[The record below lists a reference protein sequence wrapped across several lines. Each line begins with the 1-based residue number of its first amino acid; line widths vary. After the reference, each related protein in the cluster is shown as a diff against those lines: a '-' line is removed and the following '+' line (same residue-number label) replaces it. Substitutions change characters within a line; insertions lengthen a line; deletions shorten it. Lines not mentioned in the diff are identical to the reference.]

1 MALKVGELFAS
12 FNLDTSGIGSAV
24 SSAEAKLASLG
35 KGLAIS
41 GAAMTAAVTV
51 PLKQAATAIYN
62 TGSDFGAQMSKVFA
76 IAGDSVTENAEA
88 MEALRAKA
96 LEMGSTTQF
105 TASQAGEAMEYMA
118 MAGWKTEE
126 MLSAVEPLM
135 NLAAAAG
142 ADLGTTSDI
151 VTDAMTAFGLSATD
165 TVRIVKDGME
175 MDVNAVEY
183 FADILAAAS
192 SNSNTNVTMLGES
205 FKYAAS
211 LAGSLGY
218 SVNDVAIA
226 LGLMANTGIKSTMAG
241 TSLSR
246 VIQNMAKPSK
256 QVAAA
261 MDELGISLY
270 DSRGQTKSLRDIMAD
285 FRNVA
290 KANNVDL
297 ADMTSKVEKLDE
309 QFASGK
315 ISQEEYES
323 QLEELTAGSGD
334 FLANITAIAGARGL
348 PGLLAIMNATDA
360 DFDKLT
366 SAIDNSTGAA
376 AKMKAVMLDNVKGD
390 VTLFNSALEGL
401 EITLFKLG
409 EGGLRNVIQGA
420 TDLVDK
426 FRTADPAIQ
435 SGTLRIAALA
445 AAAGPVMAAMGG
457 IISLL
462 PTIARA
468 FTIVSGP
475 AAMLAMGLVAIGAA
489 AIDSNNS
496 IGKTFVK
503 GITGAGKKF
512 SQFGKDIKK
521 QLPDLKKNMAVF
533 LESIRVGIEDGLPDI
548 MNGLGD
554 LLITGL
560 SALAS
565 NMGNIAKVSQTIVK
579 TLADGLK
586 QNMQSIVPAAAEL
599 VTNLAAGLISN
610 VPAILAAGGTL
621 FTSLIDAVGHI
632 NWAQVGTTI
641 KTAITNALTEIRTN
655 FYRLVFGDDP
665 TEDDLGDWGAL
676 GSKLVE
682 NIKKG
687 IKKAADNHKNFLGGL
702 TLGEDYSPDDSW
714 GTVAGKIWGKI
725 TASMDETLKNA
736 SELLKGL
743 ILGDDYTADASWDK
757 VASAIWDK
765 IKTAFSTLSSNAKDL
780 IGTIALGDD
789 YTADVSWGRIATGI
803 WNRIKNT
810 FAALKVSAKNLIG
823 EIVLG
828 ADYTADESWGNIGQA
843 IWDKIKSKLTSL
855 GSNAKALI
863 GELAYNGGEEGYQAD
878 ASWENIGTALWEKVQ
893 SGITAG
899 KDMSAAILEKI
910 GNVEIDVSGVM
921 TTVQNAGTFVTNLV
935 DNMLKGRIDWGNKI
949 SEFAKRIGDQLAS
962 FGWDNIGTTLGK
974 VANNIIQAIVSS
986 IPNAIDAAGNAVDA
1000 GLSLA
1005 EGLLTAISSGFSA
1018 ILSSDN
1024 GSGGFAGIVTQ
1035 LVTGIV
1041 NAVKNLPNLLSGAL
1055 SVGAQIANSI
1065 MGSITTAMKD
1075 VRASG
1080 IADTLSI
1087 AAVDLLKGLLTSITN
1102 FGENSDVQAF
1112 MINLGEG
1119 IRTSVAMIG
1128 NVIGSIISYIF
1139 SAEGI
1144 TSIFNA
1150 GKALAGILWSG
1161 IEAVVSG
1168 FGELILGLFHL
1179 DSETLTRSAQTLE
1192 SDIAAIMQ
1200 GAFGGNVDDYQFQNI
1215 GQDAG
1220 RAVIDNFIQQIDG
1233 EYHAPA
1239 GTLKTFFKR
1248 AIEQAIKDGDLSGT
1262 DAALWQGRADALS
1275 EDFWNTL
1282 STALKDNRGDL
1293 GKVDLFS
1300 ILFEQTANDASIAA
1314 DNGKIQEV
1322 LKQYGVDLGETAKT
1336 AINDGIAGVMDENG
1350 NDFAVEGFVGALADG
1365 EEPASEAALKVSDA
1379 VVKQFMLTM
1388 TEDNGKLI
1396 GSTWITSIQTG
1407 MSDVDI
1413 ASFSSTLASI
1423 VASTFEGILNSGTG
1437 YTIGWN
1443 ISVGIANGISA
1454 AASLVVDAAQN
1465 VAQSAIDAAQATLDI
1480 HSPSRVAE
1488 NEIGM
1493 MYDRGLARGLL
1504 KGISLVVGAAKT
1516 VNENM
1521 HDQFLLGDMSHGT
1534 VYTARKTVQQTAEQ
1548 TALATGGQNH
1558 QDPRAIGSAIA
1569 DRLLE
1574 GEGSRIVFNVN
1585 GEDLAETLAP
1595 LISVIIATKAQEGRP
1610 EFA

>member
-12 FNLDTSGIGSAV
+12 FNLDTSGIGSSV

-51 PLKQAATAIYN
+51 PLKKAATEIYRA
-62 TGSDFGAQMSKVFA
+62 GSDFDAQMSKVFA
-76 IAGDSVTENAEA
+76 IAGDSVTENADA
-88 MEALRAKA
+88 MDALRAKA

-165 TVRIVKDGME
+165 TVRVIKDGLE

-211 LAGSLGY
+211 LAGALGY
-218 SVNDVAIA
+218 SVNDVAVA
-226 LGLMANTGIKSTMAG
+226 LGLMANTGIKSTMGG

-246 VIQNMAKPSK
+246 IIQNMAKPSE
-256 QVAAA
+256 QAATA
-261 MDELGISLY
+261 MEALGISLY
-270 DSRGQTKSLRDIMAD
+270 DTKGQTKSLRDIMVD
-285 FRNVA
+285 FRNAA

-297 ADMTSKVEKLDE
+297 AEMTRNVEKLDE

-315 ISQEEYES
+315 ISEEEYENK
-323 QLEELTAGSGD
+323 LAELTAGSGD

-348 PGLLAIMNATDA
+348 PGLLAIMNATDE
-360 DFDKLT
+360 DFAKLT
-366 SAIDNSTGAA
+366 AAIDNSTGAA

-390 VTLFNSALEGL
+390 VTLLNSALEGL

-409 EGGLRNVIQGA
+409 ENGLRNVIKRA
-420 TDLVDK
+420 TELVDK

-554 LLITGL
+554 LLVTGL

-586 QNMQSIVPAAAEL
+586 QNMRSIVPAAAEL

-610 VPAILAAGGTL
+610 VSAILAAGGTL

-687 IKKAADNHKNFLGGL
+687 IKKAADNGKNFLGGL

-714 GTVAGKIWGKI
+714 GTVAGKIWTKI
-725 TASMDETLKNA
+725 TSAMSETLKNA

-743 ILGDDYTADASWDK
+743 ILGDDYTADASWGT
-757 VASAIWDK
+757 VATAIWNK
-765 IKTAFSTLSSNAKDL
+765 IKSAFTALLSNAKDL
-780 IGTIALGDD
+780 IGTITLG
-789 YTADVSWGRIATGI
+789 
-803 WNRIKNT
+803 
-810 FAALKVSAKNLIG
+810 
-823 EIVLG
+823 E
-828 ADYTADESWGNIGQA
+828 DYTADESWGNIGQA
-843 IWDKIKSKLTSL
+843 IWDKIKQKLTNL
-855 GSNAKALI
+855 GANAKSLI
-863 GELAYNGGEEGYQAD
+863 GELVYSGGEQGYQPD
-878 ASWENIGTALWEKVQ
+878 ASWADIGSALWEKVQ
-893 SGITAG
+893 SGITTG
-899 KDMSAAILEKI
+899 KEMASAILEKI
-910 GNVEIDVSGVM
+910 GNVNIDVSGVL

-935 DNMLKGRIDWGNKI
+935 GNMLNGQI
-949 SEFAKRIGDQLAS
+949 S
-962 FGWDNIGTTLGK
+962 
-974 VANNIIQAIVSS
+974 
-986 IPNAIDAAGNAVDA
+986 
-1000 GLSLA
+1000 
-1005 EGLLTAISSGFSA
+1005 
-1018 ILSSDN
+1018 
-1024 GSGGFAGIVTQ
+1024 
-1035 LVTGIV
+1035 
-1041 NAVKNLPNLLSGAL
+1041 
-1055 SVGAQIANSI
+1055 
-1065 MGSITTAMKD
+1065 
-1075 VRASG
+1075 
-1080 IADTLSI
+1080 
-1087 AAVDLLKGLLTSITN
+1087 
-1102 FGENSDVQAF
+1102 
-1112 MINLGEG
+1112 
-1119 IRTSVAMIG
+1119 
-1128 NVIGSIISYIF
+1128 
-1139 SAEGI
+1139 
-1144 TSIFNA
+1144 
-1150 GKALAGILWSG
+1150 
-1161 IEAVVSG
+1161 
-1168 FGELILGLFHL
+1168 
-1179 DSETLTRSAQTLE
+1179 
-1192 SDIAAIMQ
+1192 
-1200 GAFGGNVDDYQFQNI
+1200 
-1215 GQDAG
+1215 
-1220 RAVIDNFIQQIDG
+1220 
-1233 EYHAPA
+1233 
-1239 GTLKTFFKR
+1239 
-1248 AIEQAIKDGDLSGT
+1248 
-1262 DAALWQGRADALS
+1262 
-1275 EDFWNTL
+1275 
-1282 STALKDNRGDL
+1282 
-1293 GKVDLFS
+1293 
-1300 ILFEQTANDASIAA
+1300 
-1314 DNGKIQEV
+1314 
-1322 LKQYGVDLGETAKT
+1322 
-1336 AINDGIAGVMDENG
+1336 
-1350 NDFAVEGFVGALADG
+1350 
-1365 EEPASEAALKVSDA
+1365 
-1379 VVKQFMLTM
+1379 
-1388 TEDNGKLI
+1388 
-1396 GSTWITSIQTG
+1396 
-1407 MSDVDI
+1407 
-1413 ASFSSTLASI
+1413 
-1423 VASTFEGILNSGTG
+1423 
-1437 YTIGWN
+1437 
-1443 ISVGIANGISA
+1443 
-1454 AASLVVDAAQN
+1454 
-1465 VAQSAIDAAQATLDI
+1465 
-1480 HSPSRVAE
+1480 
-1488 NEIGM
+1488 
-1493 MYDRGLARGLL
+1493 
-1504 KGISLVVGAAKT
+1504 
-1516 VNENM
+1516 
-1521 HDQFLLGDMSHGT
+1521 
-1534 VYTARKTVQQTAEQ
+1534 
-1548 TALATGGQNH
+1548 
-1558 QDPRAIGSAIA
+1558 
-1569 DRLLE
+1569 
-1574 GEGSRIVFNVN
+1574 
-1585 GEDLAETLAP
+1585 
-1595 LISVIIATKAQEGRP
+1595 
-1610 EFA
+1610 

>member
-12 FNLDTSGIGSAV
+12 FNLDTSGIGSSV

-51 PLKQAATAIYN
+51 PLKKAATEIYRA
-62 TGSDFGAQMSKVFA
+62 GSDFDAQMSKVFA
-76 IAGDSVTENAEA
+76 IAGDSVTENADA
-88 MEALRAKA
+88 MDALRAKA

-165 TVRIVKDGME
+165 TVRVVKDGME

-211 LAGSLGY
+211 LAGALGY
-218 SVNDVAIA
+218 SVNDVAVA
-226 LGLMANTGIKSTMAG
+226 LGLMANTGIKSTMGG

-246 VIQNMAKPSK
+246 IIQNMAKPSE
-256 QVAAA
+256 QAATA
-261 MDELGISLY
+261 MEALGISLY
-270 DSRGQTKSLRDIMAD
+270 DTKGQTKSLRDIMVD
-285 FRNVA
+285 FRNAA

-297 ADMTSKVEKLDE
+297 AEMTRNVEKLDE

-315 ISQEEYES
+315 ISEEEYENK
-323 QLEELTAGSGD
+323 LAELTAGSGD

-348 PGLLAIMNATDA
+348 PGLLAIMNATDE
-360 DFDKLT
+360 DFAKLT
-366 SAIDNSTGAA
+366 AAIDNSTGAA

-390 VTLFNSALEGL
+390 VTLLNSALEGL

-409 EGGLRNVIQGA
+409 ENGLRNVIKRA
-420 TDLVDK
+420 TELVDK

-554 LLITGL
+554 LLVTGL

-586 QNMQSIVPAAAEL
+586 QNMRSIVPAAAEL

-687 IKKAADNHKNFLGGL
+687 IKKAADNGKNFLGGL

-714 GTVAGKIWGKI
+714 GTVAGTIWAKI
-725 TASMDETLKNA
+725 TSAMSETLKNA

-743 ILGDDYTADASWDK
+743 ILGDDYTADASWGT
-757 VASAIWDK
+757 VATAIWNK
-765 IKTAFSTLSSNAKDL
+765 IKSAFTALLSNAKDL
-780 IGTIALGDD
+780 IGTITLG
-789 YTADVSWGRIATGI
+789 
-803 WNRIKNT
+803 
-810 FAALKVSAKNLIG
+810 
-823 EIVLG
+823 E
-828 ADYTADESWGNIGQA
+828 DYTADESWGNIGQA
-843 IWDKIKSKLTSL
+843 IWDKIKLKLTNL
-855 GSNAKALI
+855 GANAKSLI
-863 GELAYNGGEEGYQAD
+863 GELVYSGGEQGYQPD
-878 ASWENIGTALWEKVQ
+878 ASWADIGSALWEKVQ
-893 SGITAG
+893 SGITTG
-899 KDMSAAILEKI
+899 KEMASAILEKI
-910 GNVEIDVSGVM
+910 GNVNIDVSGVL

-935 DNMLKGRIDWGNKI
+935 GNMLNGQISWGDKI
-949 SEFAKRIGDQLAS
+949 SVFAKRIGDQLAS
-962 FGWDNIGTTLGK
+962 FEWDTIGSTLGK
-974 VANNIIQAIVSS
+974 VANNIIQALVNA
-986 IPNAIDAAGNAVDA
+986 IPNAIDMAGNAVDA
-1000 GLSLA
+1000 GLALASVIVDSLVSA
-1005 EGLLTAISSGFSA
+1005 FDSFSPDLN
-1018 ILSSDN
+1018 I
-1024 GSGGFAGIVTQ
+1024 AGIVQ
-1035 LVTGIV
+1035 SLIENIGNV
-1041 NAVKNLPNLLSGAL
+1041 LPAAFELGGKVLSAGAH
-1055 SVGAQIANSI
+1055 IASSLMASI
-1065 MGSITTAMKD
+1065 STALKD
-1075 VRASG
+1075 AAKSG
-1080 IADTLSI
+1080 IADSI
-1087 AAVDLLKGLLTSITN
+1087 SGVATDLLSKMLSGITDFATN
-1102 FGENSDVQAF
+1102 PDVEAF
-1112 MINLGEG
+1112 MTNLGEG
-1119 IRTSVAMIG
+1119 LRAAASMVG
-1128 NVIGSIISYIF
+1128 DVIGSIIRYIF
-1139 SAEGI
+1139 SGDGLN
-1144 TSIFNA
+1144 SIWNA
-1150 GKALAGILWSG
+1150 GKSLGTLLLQGFMSGANAVSDFLSG
-1161 IEAVVSG
+1161 IVNG
-1168 FGELILGLFHL
+1168 ILGLDNKSEAQMAL
-1179 DSETLTRSAQTLE
+1179 DT
-1192 SDIAAIMQ
+1192 AAS
-1200 GAFGGNVDDYQFQNI
+1200 
-1215 GQDAG
+1215 
-1220 RAVIDNFIQQIDG
+1220 
-1233 EYHAPA
+1233 
-1239 GTLKTFFKR
+1239 L
-1248 AIEQAIKDGDLSGT
+1248 
-1262 DAALWQGRADALS
+1262 
-1275 EDFWNTL
+1275 
-1282 STALKDNRGDL
+1282 
-1293 GKVDLFS
+1293 
-1300 ILFEQTANDASIAA
+1300 
-1314 DNGKIQEV
+1314 
-1322 LKQYGVDLGETAKT
+1322 
-1336 AINDGIAGVMDENG
+1336 G
-1350 NDFAVEGFVGALADG
+1350 NDFAQIFGAAFSGSVDPEKLSAQTSQGIAESAGLAIKDAINRIPQEAGDTADLLGGALQTAIGEAIGTTDISPDLKKFIEGQNATFWQTLAESWMQSEKSGEGFDYTQMVLDALFGTGTTEGSDAAVEEARKAVDVAVNATTEAVAQAKEDMASILDAGSNGFAVNGFATAIADG
-1365 EEPASEAALKVSDA
+1365 EKPASDAALKVSDA

-1388 TEDNGKLI
+1388 TEDNGTQI
-1396 GSTWITSIQTG
+1396 GSAWITSIQSG
-1407 MSDVDI
+1407 MSGVDI
-1413 ASFSSTLASI
+1413 AAYANTLSSN
-1423 VASTFEGILNSGTG
+1423 VKSTFEGILNSGVG

-1443 ISVGIANGISA
+1443 IAVGIANGISA
-1454 AASLVVDAAQN
+1454 AASWVVDAAQN

-1493 MYDRGLARGLL
+1493 MYDRGLAKGLL

-1548 TALATGGQNH
+1548 TALATEGQNH